1 MDGYSARNK
10 SAMLRFYRSLNERD
24 RRRYAAVESLKL
36 AHGGVEFISKL
47 LKCDPKTVRRGI
59 CEIKKEERLSTDR
72 QRKKG
77 ADVRLSAILTLS

>member
-1 MDGYSARNK
+1 MDGYSAKIK
-10 SAMLRFYRSLNERD
+10 SAMLRFYSSLNERD

-36 AHGGVEFISKL
+36 GYGGIELISKL

-59 CEIKKEERLSTDR
+59 REFKREEQLSSDC

-77 ADVRLSAILTLS
+77 ADVNL